1 MSLLSGVRV
10 LTVDQ
15 YGAGPYG
22 GLHLADMGADVI
34 KVEPPDGGD
43 YSRGIPPFTTPEGD
57 DSLFFQALNR
67 NKRSVALDLAHPLGA
82 AAFRR
87 LAARSDA
94 VLTNL
99 RGNAARRLGLGYDA
113 LGDVNP
119 SIVCAFLTGFGR
131 QGPRAEDG
139 GFDYMLQAEA
149 GIMSLAGEPDG
160 PPVKAGVSVID
171 FTAGIASA
179 MALLAGVLSARETGR
194 GGDVD
199 VSLQDTA
206 ASLLNYVATWQ
217 LTGGYETPR
226 LAHSAHPSLVPSQLF
241 ECSDRPIIVMV
252 NKEAFWP
259 RLVRAVGRPD
269 WAEAPGR
276 RTFAERLENREQVVH
291 DLQAL
296 FATDTAG
303 RWLERLVAHGVPCG
317 PVRTV
322 REAFESPEYLER
334 TVSFTHPHFGEVRSP
349 GPLVQAGS
357 APVPRRG
364 PSLGEHTEEVLSAVA
379 GMSSAEISELKVA
392 TAVRERG

>member
-1 MSLLSGVRV
+1 MTLLSGLRV

-34 KVEPPDGGD
+34 KIEPPEGD
-43 YSRGIPPFTTPEGD
+43 YARSIPPFTTPQGD

-67 NKRSVALDLAHPLGA
+67 NKRSVALDLGHPLGA
-82 AAFRR
+82 SAFRR
-87 LAARSDA
+87 LVANADA

-99 RGNAARRLGLGYDA
+99 RGEAVRRLGLGYDA
-113 LGDVNP
+113 LGEVNP
-119 SIVCAFLTGFGR
+119 AIVCAFLTGFGR
-131 QGPRAEDG
+131 QGPRSNDG

-160 PPVKAGVSVID
+160 PPVKAGVSIID
-171 FTAGIASA
+171 FAAGISSA

-226 LAHSAHPSLVPSQLF
+226 LARSAHPSLVPSQLF
-241 ECSDRPIIVMV
+241 DCSDRPIIVMV
-252 NKEAFWP
+252 NKELFWP
-259 RLVRAVGRPD
+259 RLTRAVGRPD
-269 WAEAPGR
+269 WSDAPDR
-276 RTFAERLENREQVVH
+276 CDFAARLENRQQVVI

-296 FATDTAG
+296 FATDTAAS
-303 RWLERLVAHGVPCG
+303 WLERLVGHGVPCG

-322 REAFESPEYLER
+322 REAFETPEYLQR
-334 TVSFTHPHFGEVRSP
+334 TVSFAHPHFGEVRSP
-349 GPLVQAGS
+349 GPLVRAGS
-357 APVPRRG
+357 EAVPQRG
-364 PSLGEHTEEVLSAVA
+364 PSLGAHTDEVLASVA
-379 GMSSAEISELKVA
+379 GMSSAEISELKLA
-392 TAVRERG
+392 GAVRERG